1 MQLDDGEEALA
12 AGTRLGGRFEI
23 VRLIGSGG
31 MGAVYEA
38 MHTDLK
44 KRVAIKT
51 LYASV
56 GRNPEARS
64 RFLRE
69 GEVASRIRHP
79 HVVDVTDVGTDGG
92 RAFLVMEYLDG
103 EDLGALIEREAPL
116 AVDRTVDLLLPAVA
130 AVAAGH
136 AAGVIHRDL
145 KPQNIFL
152 SRGFRGELVPKV
164 LDFGVSKLV
173 TGGTGGVALTRTAAV
188 FGTPTYMSPEQAL
201 GAKHVDARC
210 DQYAMALIF
219 YEAVTGRRAH
229 DGDNAL
235 AILRSIGDGTFD
247 PPRRHRPDL
256 SEAFE
261 KLLLKALSLSPGQRY
276 PTLNAFGAALL
287 AFATPRGR
295 MLWAETFAFD
305 PASEPG
311 LHGPTMKLAAADPRP
326 PSTTMPVV
334 PTAPAA
340 EELEE
345 EPPPARSHRR
355 VVLAALGGAAAL
367 GAVALLL
374 MTGKRAPA
382 PVAKPAASPP
392 APPRPAPPP
401 QPTDYAA
408 AIQVDP
414 PEAALELDGKPV
426 GRGSWSGRLPID
438 GAQHTLRAT
447 AEGYQTRTVQFRDEP
462 PPPSI
467 SLEKLAP
474 HPTPPPRRKPRP
486 RPADDDVLLNRR

>member
-1 MQLDDGEEALA
+1 MQLDDGEEAMA
-12 AGTRLGGRFEI
+12 AGARLGGRFEI

-38 MHTDLK
+38 LHTDLK
-44 KRVAIKT
+44 KRVAIKA
-51 LYASV
+51 LYSSV

-92 RAFLVMEYLDG
+92 VAFLVMEYLEG
-103 EDLGALIEREAPL
+103 EDLGALIGREAPL

-152 SRGFRGELVPKV
+152 SKGFRGEIVPKV

-173 TGGTGGVALTRTAAV
+173 TGTGNVALTRTAAV

-235 AILRSIGDGTFD
+235 AILRSIGDGAFD

-256 SEAFE
+256 SQAFE
-261 KLLLKALSLSPGQRY
+261 KLLLRALSLSPGDRY
-276 PTLNAFGAALL
+276 PTLSAFGAALL
-287 AFATPRGR
+287 PFATTRGR
-295 MLWAETFAFD
+295 TLWAETFALD
-305 PASEPG
+305 AASEPA
-311 LHGPTMKLAAADPRP
+311 LQAPTMKLAVADPQP
-326 PSTTMPVV
+326 PTTTMPVV
-334 PTAPAA
+334 ATVNEGEP
-340 EELEE
+340 EL
-345 EPPPARSHRR
+345 PVPSRR
-355 VVLAALGGAAAL
+355 RLVLAAVGGAAAL

-374 MTGKRAPA
+374 RGKRAPA
-382 PVAKPAASPP
+382 PVAKPAPEPP
-392 APPRPAPPP
+392 PIPPRPAPPP
-401 QPTDYAA
+401 VPTDYAA
-408 AIQVDP
+408 AIEVDP
-414 PEAALELDGKPV
+414 AEADLELDGKPV
-426 GRGSWSGRLPID
+426 GRGRWSSRLPLD

-447 AEGYQTRTVQFRDEP
+447 AEGFQTRTVQFRDEP
-462 PPPSI
+462 PPASI
-467 SLEKLAP
+467 SLEKLPPKAAP
-474 HPTPPPRRKPRP
+474 ARRKPRP
-486 RPADDDVLLNRR
+486 ARKPTDDDVLLNRR

>member
-1 MQLDDGEEALA
+1 
-12 AGTRLGGRFEI
+12 
-23 VRLIGSGG
+23 
-31 MGAVYEA
+31 
-38 MHTDLK
+38 
-44 KRVAIKT
+44 
-51 LYASV
+51 
-56 GRNPEARS
+56 
-64 RFLRE
+64 
-69 GEVASRIRHP
+69 
-79 HVVDVTDVGTDGG
+79 
-92 RAFLVMEYLDG
+92 
-103 EDLGALIEREAPL
+103 
-116 AVDRTVDLLLPAVA
+116 
-130 AVAAGH
+130 
-136 AAGVIHRDL
+136 
-145 KPQNIFL
+145 
-152 SRGFRGELVPKV
+152 
-164 LDFGVSKLV
+164 
-173 TGGTGGVALTRTAAV
+173 
-188 FGTPTYMSPEQAL
+188 MSPEQAL

-295 MLWAETFAFD
+295 MLWAETFALD

-355 VVLAALGGAAAL
+355 VVLAAVGGAAAL

-426 GRGSWSGRLPID
+426 GRGSWSGRFPLD
-438 GAQHTLRAT
+438 GAQHTCARPPRAT
-447 AEGYQTRTVQFRDEP
+447 RPAPSSFRDEP
-462 PPPSI
+462 PPPAI

-474 HPTPPPRRKPRP
+474 HPRHRPRRKPRP
-486 RPADDDVLLNRR
+486 RRPTTTCC